1 MSTAI
6 NFSDLP
12 IESLDSRVWP
22 TDYTL
27 SQLRQQAADRLL
39 SLLPADKG
47 FTADSLFRMLEKTR
61 NEEHGLFALPCPQL
75 KLGGSPVA
83 VAQDLASGFPVDEVF
98 TAAQAAGPFLNI
110 SVKGEWLLSQVVK
123 EVLSRGEAYGRND
136 IGRGKRLC
144 IDYSSPNIAK
154 PFHVG
159 HLRSTIIGNFLKLV
173 YRANGFEVI
182 GINYLGDWGK
192 QYGLLAVG
200 FARYGS
206 EAELQRDPIRHLFDV
221 YVRINADAK
230 DDPAVD
236 DAARAYFKKMEEGD
250 AEALALWRRFR
261 DLSIEK
267 YKGIYERLNVHFEE
281 YSGESCF
288 EGSMQDRITELEE
301 KGLLTDSQG
310 ARVVDLTAYK
320 LGNPIVVKKD
330 GATLYL
336 TRDIAAAHER
346 FERYKLDK
354 AIYVIA
360 SQQDL
365 HMQQL
370 FKIMDLLGR
379 PWAKNM
385 VHINFGMVLGMS
397 TRKGKVEFLED
408 VLNDAKNTMHDVM
421 KENPAK
427 YAEIEDPEGTSDILA
442 ISAIVVQDMAAKRI
456 KDYKWELERVT
467 KFEGDTGPYLQY
479 AHSRLCSIERK
490 AAELVGTDAAVAA
503 ADLSLLTE
511 KEALS
516 LALVIARFPDI
527 VQEARVSTEPCTVIN
542 YLMSLSRAISTTLDR
557 LWVMNQ
563 EAELARARMALYT
576 AARITLGNGLR
587 LIGLKPLER
596 M

>member
-1 MSTAI
+1 MSAI
-6 NFSDLP
+6 NFTELP
-12 IESLDSRVWP
+12 IETLDSRVWQ
-22 TDYTL
+22 TTYTL

-39 SLLPADKG
+39 SLLPTDKG
-47 FTADSLFRMLEKTR
+47 FTQDSLFRMLERTR

-75 KLGGSPVA
+75 RLAGSPVA
-83 VAQDLASGFPVDEVF
+83 VAQYLATRFPVDEVF

-110 SVKGEWLLSQVVK
+110 SVKGDWLMSQVIK
-123 EVLSRGEAYGRND
+123 EALSMKESYGRNE
-136 IGRGKRLC
+136 IGKGKRLC

-173 YRANGFEVI
+173 YRANGFEVV

-206 EAELQRDPIRHLFDV
+206 EEELQRDPIRHLFDV
-221 YVRINADAK
+221 YVKINVDAK
-230 DDPAVD
+230 DDAAVD
-236 DAARAYFKKMEEGD
+236 DEARAYFKKMEQGD
-250 AEALALWRRFR
+250 AETLALWRRFR

-267 YKGIYERLNVHFEE
+267 YKGIYERLNVQFEE

-288 EGSMQDRITELEE
+288 EGSMLDRITELEE

-310 ARVVDLTAYK
+310 ARVVDLSQYN
-320 LGNPIVVKKD
+320 LGSPIVVKKD

-336 TRDIAAAHER
+336 TRDIAAANER
-346 FERYKLDK
+346 FEKYKLDK

-370 FKIMDLLGR
+370 FKIMELLGR

-385 VHINFGMVLGMS
+385 LHINFGMVLGMS
-397 TRKGKVEFLED
+397 TRRGKVEFLED

-427 YAEIEDPEGTSDILA
+427 YAEIEDPEGTSDNLA

-479 AHSRLCSIERK
+479 AHSRLSSIERK
-490 AAELVGTDAAVAA
+490 AAELVGTDTDG

-516 LALVIARFPDI
+516 LALVIARFPDVI
-527 VQEARVSTEPCTVIN
+527 QEARVSTEPCTVIN
-542 YLMSLSRAISTTLDR
+542 YLMTLSRAISTTLDR

>member
-1 MSTAI
+1 MS
-6 NFSDLP
+6 NFQQLP
-12 IESLDSRVWP
+12 IEVLDSRIWP
-22 TDYTL
+22 LTDYTL
-27 SQLRQQAADRLL
+27 SRLRMKAAEQLAT
-39 SLLPADKG
+39 LLPSESN
-47 FTADSLFRMLEKTR
+47 FTPDTLFKMLERAR

-75 KLGGSPVA
+75 RLPGNPST
-83 VAQDLASGFPVDEVF
+83 VAQDLAARFPRDNIFVNAV
-98 TAAQAAGPFLNI
+98 AAGPFLNI
-110 SVKGEWLLSQVVK
+110 SVDGAFLLK
-123 EVLSRGEAYGRND
+123 ETVNETLSKGEAYGTNS
-136 IGRGKRLC
+136 IGEGKRIC

-173 YRANGFEVI
+173 YRANGFHVH

-192 QYGLLAVG
+192 QYGLLAIG

-206 EAELQRDPIRHLFDV
+206 EEALQTDPIRHLFDV
-221 YVRINADAK
+221 YVKINADAK
-230 DDPAVD
+230 DDEKID
-236 DAARAYFKKMEEGD
+236 DEARAYFKKMEEGD
-250 AEALALWRRFR
+250 EEALKLWRRFR
-261 DLSIEK
+261 ELSIEK
-267 YKGIYERLNVHFEE
+267 YKQIYERLNVEFEE

-288 EGSMQDRITELEE
+288 EHGMMDRVAELEQM
-301 KGLLTDSQG
+301 GLLVDSQG
-310 ARVVDLTAYK
+310 AKVVDLDPYK
-320 LGNPIVVKKD
+320 LGKAIIIKKD

-336 TRDIAAAHER
+336 TRDIAAANER
-346 FERYKLDK
+346 FERLKLDK

-370 FKIMDLLGR
+370 FKIMELSNR

-408 VLNDAKNTMHDVM
+408 VLNDAKNTMHEVM

-427 YAEIEDPEGTSDILA
+427 YAEIADPEATSDILA
-442 ISAIVVQDMAAKRI
+442 ISAIVVQDMAAKRV

-479 AHSRLCSIERK
+479 AHSRLRSIERK
-490 AAELVGTDAAVAA
+490 AAEVIGSDLSK

-511 KEALS
+511 KEAVS
-516 LALVIARFPDI
+516 LALLIARYPDV
-527 VQEARVSTEPCTVIN
+527 VQEARITTEPCTVIN
-542 YLMSLSRAISTTLDR
+542 YLMLLSRSISTALDR

-563 EAELARARMALYT
+563 EADLSLARVALYT

-587 LIGLKPLER
+587 LIGLKPLDR

>member
-1 MSTAI
+1 MTAI
-6 NFSDLP
+6 NFTELP
-12 IESLDSRVWP
+12 IETLDSRVWQ
-22 TDYTL
+22 TNYTL

-47 FTADSLFRMLEKTR
+47 FTADSLFRMLERTR

-75 KLGGSPVA
+75 RLAGSPVA
-83 VAQDLASGFPVDEVF
+83 VAQDLAARFPVDEVF
-98 TAAQAAGPFLNI
+98 TAAAAAGPFLNI
-110 SVKGEWLLSQVVK
+110 SVKGEWLLSQVVR
-123 EVLSRGEAYGRND
+123 EALSMKEAYGRNE
-136 IGRGKRLC
+136 IGKGKRLC

-206 EAELQRDPIRHLFDV
+206 EEELQRDPIRHLFDV
-221 YVRINADAK
+221 YVKINADVK
-230 DDPAVD
+230 DHPEVD
-236 DAARAYFKKMEEGD
+236 DEARAYFKKMEEGD

-261 DLSIEK
+261 ELSIEK
-267 YKGIYERLNVHFEE
+267 YKNIYERLNVHFEE

-288 EGSMQDRITELEE
+288 EGSMQDRITELEQ

-310 ARVVDLTAYK
+310 ARVVDLSAHN
-320 LGNPIVVKKD
+320 LGSPIVVKKD

-346 FERYKLDK
+346 FERYQLDK

-370 FKIMDLLGR
+370 FKIMELLGR

-385 VHINFGMVLGMS
+385 LHINFGMVLGMS

-408 VLNDAKNTMHDVM
+408 VLNDAKNTMHEVM

-427 YAEIEDPEGTSDILA
+427 YAEIEDPEGTSDTLA

-479 AHSRLCSIERK
+479 AHSRLSSIERK
-490 AAELVGTDAAVAA
+490 AAELVGTEVES

-516 LALVIARFPDI
+516 LALVIARFPDV

-542 YLMSLSRAISTTLDR
+542 YLMTLSRAISTTLDR

>member
-1 MSTAI
+1 MT
-6 NFSDLP
+6 NFQQLP
-12 IESLDSRVWP
+12 IETLDSRVWP
-22 TDYTL
+22 LAEYTL
-27 SQLRQQAADRLL
+27 SRLRMAAAEHLAA
-39 SLLPADKG
+39 LLPAESNLTPDG
-47 FTADSLFRMLEKTR
+47 LFKMLERAR

-75 KLGGSPVA
+75 RLPGSPVA
-83 VAQDLASGFPVDEVF
+83 VAQDLAARFPRDSVF
-98 TAAQAAGPFLNI
+98 VNAVAAGPFLNI
-110 SVKGEWLLSQVVK
+110 SVDGAVLLKDVLKETLSKGETYGTNSI
-123 EVLSRGEAYGRND
+123 GE
-136 IGRGKRLC
+136 GKRIC

-173 YRANGFEVI
+173 YRANGFHVH

-192 QYGLLAVG
+192 QYGLLAIG

-206 EAELQRDPIRHLFDV
+206 EEALQTDPIRHLFDV
-221 YVRINADAK
+221 YVKINADAK
-230 DDPAVD
+230 DDVKID
-236 DAARAYFKKMEEGD
+236 DEARAYFKKMEEGD
-250 AEALALWRRFR
+250 EEALKLWSRFR
-261 DLSIEK
+261 ELSIEK
-267 YKGIYERLNVHFEE
+267 YKQIYERLNVKFEE

-288 EGSMQDRITELEE
+288 ERGMMDRVAELE
-301 KGLLTDSQG
+301 KMGLLIDSEG
-310 ARVVDLTAYK
+310 AKVVDLDPFK
-320 LGNPIVVKKD
+320 LGKAIVIKKD

-336 TRDIAAAHER
+336 TRDIAAANER
-346 FERYKLDK
+346 FERLKLDK

-370 FKIMDLLGR
+370 FKIMELSGR

-408 VLNDAKNTMHDVM
+408 VLNDAKNTMHEVM

-427 YAEIEDPEGTSDILA
+427 YAEIADPEATSDNLA
-442 ISAIVVQDMAAKRI
+442 ISAIVVQDMAAKRV

-479 AHSRLCSIERK
+479 AHSRLRSIERK
-490 AAELVGTDAAVAA
+490 AAEQFGFTSDLVS
-503 ADLSLLTE
+503 ADLSLLSE
-511 KEALS
+511 KEAQS
-516 LALVIARFPDI
+516 LALLIARYPDI
-527 VQEARVSTEPCTVIN
+527 VQEARITTEPCTVIN
-542 YLMSLSRAISTTLDR
+542 YLMLLSRSISTALDR

-563 EAELARARMALYT
+563 EKELALARVALYT

-587 LIGLKPLER
+587 LIGLKPLDR

>member
-1 MSTAI
+1 MS
-6 NFSDLP
+6 NFQQLP
-12 IESLDSRVWP
+12 IEVLDSRIWP
-22 TDYTL
+22 LTDYTL
-27 SQLRQQAADRLL
+27 SRLRMKAAEQLAT
-39 SLLPADKG
+39 LLPSESN
-47 FTADSLFRMLEKTR
+47 FTPDTLFKMLERAR
-61 NEEHGLFALPCPQL
+61 NEDHGLFALPCPQL
-75 KLGGSPVA
+75 RLPGNPSA
-83 VAQDLASGFPVDEVF
+83 VAQDLAARFPRDNVF
-98 TAAQAAGPFLNI
+98 VNAVAAGPFLNI
-110 SVKGEWLLSQVVK
+110 SVDGAFLLK
-123 EVLSRGEAYGRND
+123 ETVNETLSKGEAYGTNN
-136 IGRGKRLC
+136 IGEGKRIC

-173 YRANGFEVI
+173 YRANGFHVH

-192 QYGLLAVG
+192 QYGLLAIG

-206 EAELQRDPIRHLFDV
+206 EEALQTDPIRHLFDV
-221 YVRINADAK
+221 YVKINADAK
-230 DDPAVD
+230 DDEKID
-236 DAARAYFKKMEEGD
+236 DEARAYFKKMEEGD
-250 AEALALWRRFR
+250 EEALKLWRRFR
-261 DLSIEK
+261 ELSIEK
-267 YKGIYERLNVHFEE
+267 YKQIYERLNVEFEE

-288 EGSMQDRITELEE
+288 EHGMMDRVAELEQM
-301 KGLLTDSQG
+301 GLLVDSQG
-310 ARVVDLTAYK
+310 AKVVDLDPYK
-320 LGNPIVVKKD
+320 LGKAIIIKKD

-336 TRDIAAAHER
+336 TRDIAAANER
-346 FERYKLDK
+346 FERLKLDK

-370 FKIMDLLGR
+370 FKIMELSNR

-408 VLNDAKNTMHDVM
+408 VLNDAKNTMHEVM

-427 YAEIEDPEGTSDILA
+427 YAEIADPESTSDILA
-442 ISAIVVQDMAAKRI
+442 ISAIVVQDMAAKRV

-479 AHSRLCSIERK
+479 AHSRLRSIERK
-490 AAELVGTDAAVAA
+490 AAEVIGSDLSK
-503 ADLSLLTE
+503 ADFSLLTE
-511 KEALS
+511 KEAVS
-516 LALVIARFPDI
+516 LALLIARYPDV
-527 VQEARVSTEPCTVIN
+527 VQEARITTEPCTVIN
-542 YLMSLSRAISTTLDR
+542 YLMLLSRSISTALDR

-563 EAELARARMALYT
+563 EADLALARVALYT

-587 LIGLKPLER
+587 LIGLKPLDR